1 MKIKI
6 KFQHY
11 KNHLEATQID
21 SKVKHLKKK
30 KIDVDSLKKDKK
42 EFIKN
47 NKPLLN
53 YSKNLEMK
61 DKMF

>member
-1 MKIKI
+1 MKRKI

-30 KIDVDSLKKDKK
+30 KIDEDSLKKDKK

-47 NKPLLN
+47 NKQLLN

>member
-1 MKIKI
+1 MKRKI

-30 KIDVDSLKKDKK
+30 IYVDSLKKDKK